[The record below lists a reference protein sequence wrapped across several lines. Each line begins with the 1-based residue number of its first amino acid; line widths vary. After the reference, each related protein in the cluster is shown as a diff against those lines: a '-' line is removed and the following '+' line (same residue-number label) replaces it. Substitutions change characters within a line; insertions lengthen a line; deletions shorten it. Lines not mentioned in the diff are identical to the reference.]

1 MPVSSFDTARILR
14 LAGSL
19 LPSRTAV
26 PTRRGP
32 RIRLKP
38 HVAAPDPTDLRSV
51 RKWVRQAPSPTAID
65 LFCGAGGLSLG
76 LQDAGFSVLAGAD
89 SDSMAVESYV
99 ANLGGLCYL
108 GDLSDPDDFMNH
120 LSAWGIESV
129 DLLAGGVPCQP
140 FSRAG
145 RSKIRSLVEAK
156 VRSSEDARVDLWQS
170 FALIAEKLRP
180 TAVLLENVPDLAS
193 WNDGA
198 ILTGFCE
205 SLRALGYETDARIL
219 NAFEHGVPQFRSR
232 LFVVATK
239 SSVKVEWP
247 RPKARPTLRDAI
259 SDLPSVDP
267 GQRIE
272 RIPYARPLT
281 PLQRRLR
288 KGVALDDRRWID
300 DHITR
305 EIRADDAQAFALL
318 NEGGTYID
326 LPDRLRRYRS
336 DIFTD
341 KYKRLEWNNLCRT
354 ITAHMAKDA
363 YWYIHPDQNRTLSIR
378 EAARVQTFPDWF
390 RFAGEPS
397 HRYRQIGNAV
407 PPLMAQAVGKAV
419 LGALKKPIRKR
430 RYKNG
435 AFRSALL
442 EWHRGNARPYPW
454 RPRAAPWAVLLA
466 ELSFYRTDLGV
477 VQGVYKGLM
486 ELAPTPG
493 SLVKNS
499 RRVRRL
505 LAASGLEERID
516 HALDVAK
523 ALEDSHGGN
532 VPETREALLQLPLVG
547 DYVASAVLSFG
558 HGRQTVL
565 MDLTTERIASRVVG
579 RDDSQRRWQKRL
591 DLHKLAGPAG
601 TDREFNHA
609 LLDLGTLICQP
620 VAPRCFACPVSSH
633 CATFSSAQL

>member
-1 MPVSSFDTARILR
+1 V
-14 LAGSL
+14 
-19 LPSRTAV
+19 
-26 PTRRGP
+26 
-32 RIRLKP
+32 
-38 HVAAPDPTDLRSV
+38 
-51 RKWVRQAPSPTAID
+51 
-65 LFCGAGGLSLG
+65 
-76 LQDAGFSVLAGAD
+76 
-89 SDSMAVESYV
+89 AVESYV
-99 ANLGGLCYL
+99 ANLGGLGYV

-120 LSAWGIESV
+120 LSAWDIDSV
-129 DLLAGGVPCQP
+129 DLLAGGIPCQP

-156 VRSSEDARVDLWQS
+156 VRSSDDSRADLWQS
-170 FALIAEKLRP
+170 FARIAEKLRP

-232 LFVVATK
+232 LFIVATK
-239 SSVKVEWP
+239 SSIKFDWP
-247 RPKARPTLRDAI
+247 QPKARPTLRDAI

-272 RIPYARPLT
+272 RVPYARPLT

-288 KGVALDDRRWID
+288 KGVAVNDRRWID

-407 PPLMAQAVGKAV
+407 PPLMAEAVGRAV
-419 LGALKKPIRKR
+419 LGALKKPMRKR
-430 RYKNG
+430 RGKDG

-442 EWHRGNARPYPW
+442 EWHRGNGRPYPW
-454 RPRAAPWAVLLA
+454 RPRAAPWAVLLS
-466 ELSFYRTDLGV
+466 ELCFYRTDLSL
-477 VQGVYKGLM
+477 VQAVYKSLL
-486 ELAPTPG
+486 ELAPTPA
-493 SLVKNS
+493 SLARNS
-499 RRVRRL
+499 TRVRRL
-505 LAASGLEERID
+505 FAASGLDERID
-516 HALDVAK
+516 HALDVAN
-523 ALEDSHGGN
+523 AIEEAHGGN
-532 VPETREALLQLPLVG
+532 VPATREALLQLPHVG

-558 HGRQTVL
+558 YGRQTVL

-591 DLHKLAGPAG
+591 DLHKLAGTAG

-620 VAPRCFACPVSSH
+620 SAPRCLACPVNGY